1 MYTIGARSTGH
12 HAASDLRTA
21 IEEDIVTGRVA
32 PGERLDEAGLAVR
45 FGVSRTPVRE
55 ALQGLAADGLITLR
69 PRRGAVVASPTIPD
83 LMALFE
89 AMTELE
95 SACAGLAARRMEAPD
110 HARLW
115 DLWRACLPAVRA
127 GDADAYYDANV
138 RLHEA
143 VYDGAGNP
151 VLAGDTRRLRNRL
164 APYRRLQLRSPRR
177 LLASHAE
184 HEALAAAIEAGD
196 EALARGRMRG
206 HVGVQGEAFTDFLAR
221 LPDTLRAG

>member
-1 MYTIGARSTGH
+1 MYTIGGRLPGQHT
-12 HAASDLRTA
+12 ASDLRAA
-21 IEEDIVTGRVA
+21 IEEDIVTGRAA
-32 PGERLDEAGLAVR
+32 PGERLDEAGLALR

-55 ALQGLAADGLITLR
+55 ALQGLAADGLVTLR
-69 PRRGAVVASPTIPD
+69 PRRGAVVASPTVPE

-95 SACAGLAARRMEAPD
+95 SACAGLAARRMD
-110 HARLW
+110 GVGHARLW
-115 DLWRACLPAVRA
+115 DLWRACLPVVRA

-143 VYDGAGNP
+143 VYDGANNP

-177 LLASHAE
+177 LLASHEE
-184 HEALAAAIEAGD
+184 HKALTAAIEAGD
-196 EALARGRMRG
+196 EALARARMRG
-206 HVGVQGEAFTDFLAR
+206 HVAVQGDVFTDFLAR
-221 LPDTLRAG
+221 LPHTLRAG